1 MASTNYTEENFPEV
15 VKGDEFLNL
24 TREEVCYLI
33 SSDQLSVGSEERV
46 FESVINWVRHDVQS
60 RKKCLPDL
68 LEHVRMPLLSKGKN
82 QYVMGARR
90 KPSRL
95 VHKVAYY
102 FMDNSMEDDPWL
114 LNHLSKVWRVLPYG
128 IRPIKIRSQN

>member
-68 LEHVRMPLLSKGKN
+68 LEHVRMPLLSKGKD
-82 QYVMGARR
+82 QYM
-90 KPSRL
+90 
-95 VHKVAYY
+95 
-102 FMDNSMEDDPWL
+102 
-114 LNHLSKVWRVLPYG
+114 NH
-128 IRPIKIRSQN
+128 IRPVGNIPADLWRTTGYNWAVSTSGPIIHLRQTLFWTHILDPSTLISYIV

>member
-1 MASTNYTEENFPEV
+1 MLSISSITTSSIQLPRNTLIRYLNLFREPYKNINLADIHSCSDLLLASTNYTEENFPEV

-68 LEHVRMPLLSKGKN
+68 LEHVRMPLLSKG
-82 QYVMGARR
+82 
-90 KPSRL
+90 
-95 VHKVAYY
+95 
-102 FMDNSMEDDPWL
+102 
-114 LNHLSKVWRVLPYG
+114 
-128 IRPIKIRSQN
+128 

>member
-1 MASTNYTEENFPEV
+1 MAHFGVSITQNASVTTFLDHFKVHRIHLLCPIKKILLADIHSCSDLLLASTNYTEENFPEV

-68 LEHVRMPLLSKGKN
+68 LEHVRMPLLSKG
-82 QYVMGARR
+82 
-90 KPSRL
+90 
-95 VHKVAYY
+95 
-102 FMDNSMEDDPWL
+102 
-114 LNHLSKVWRVLPYG
+114 
-128 IRPIKIRSQN
+128 

>member
-1 MASTNYTEENFPEV
+1 MLSISSITTSSIQLPRDTLIRYFYLLRGPYKNVNLADIHSCSDLLLASTNYTEENFPEV

-68 LEHVRMPLLSKGKN
+68 LEHVRMPLLSKG
-82 QYVMGARR
+82 
-90 KPSRL
+90 
-95 VHKVAYY
+95 
-102 FMDNSMEDDPWL
+102 
-114 LNHLSKVWRVLPYG
+114 
-128 IRPIKIRSQN
+128 

>member
-114 LNHLSKVWRVLPYG
+114 LNHLSRVWRVLP
-128 IRPIKIRSQN
+128 

>member
-82 QYVMGARR
+82 QYVMGVRR
-90 KPSRL
+90 RPSRL
-95 VHKVAYY
+95 AHKVAYY

-114 LNHLSKVWRVLPYG
+114 LNHLSKVWRVLP
-128 IRPIKIRSQN
+128 

>member
-1 MASTNYTEENFPEV
+1 MSDKKILLADIHSCSDLLLASTNYTEENFPEV

-68 LEHVRMPLLSKGKN
+68 LEHVRMPLLSKG
-82 QYVMGARR
+82 
-90 KPSRL
+90 
-95 VHKVAYY
+95 
-102 FMDNSMEDDPWL
+102 
-114 LNHLSKVWRVLPYG
+114 
-128 IRPIKIRSQN
+128 

>member
-1 MASTNYTEENFPEV
+1 MLSISSITTSSIQLPRDTLIRYFYLFRGPYKNMNLADIHSCSDLLLASTNYTEENFPEV

-68 LEHVRMPLLSKGKN
+68 LEHVRMPLLSKG
-82 QYVMGARR
+82 
-90 KPSRL
+90 
-95 VHKVAYY
+95 
-102 FMDNSMEDDPWL
+102 
-114 LNHLSKVWRVLPYG
+114 
-128 IRPIKIRSQN
+128 

>member
-1 MASTNYTEENFPEV
+1 MLSISSIATSSIKLPWNTLFRYEHTHISHKPVFLADIHSCSDLLLASTNYTEENFPEV

-68 LEHVRMPLLSKGKN
+68 LEHVRMPLLSKG
-82 QYVMGARR
+82 
-90 KPSRL
+90 
-95 VHKVAYY
+95 
-102 FMDNSMEDDPWL
+102 
-114 LNHLSKVWRVLPYG
+114 
-128 IRPIKIRSQN
+128 

>member
-82 QYVMGARR
+82 QYVMGARIR
-90 KPSRL
+90 PYRL

-102 FMDNSMEDDPWL
+102 FMDNSMTL
-114 LNHLSKVWRVLPYG
+114 GY
-128 IRPIKIRSQN
+128 

>member
-1 MASTNYTEENFPEV
+1 MLSISSITTSSIQLPRNTLIRYFYLFRGPYKNANLADIHSCSDLLLASTNYTEENFPEV

-68 LEHVRMPLLSKGKN
+68 LEHVRMPLLSKG
-82 QYVMGARR
+82 
-90 KPSRL
+90 
-95 VHKVAYY
+95 
-102 FMDNSMEDDPWL
+102 
-114 LNHLSKVWRVLPYG
+114 
-128 IRPIKIRSQN
+128 

>member
-1 MASTNYTEENFPEV
+1 MLSISSITTSSIQLPRNTLIWYFYLFRSQYKNLNLADIHSCSDLLLASTNYTEENFPEV

-68 LEHVRMPLLSKGKN
+68 LEHVRMPLLSKG
-82 QYVMGARR
+82 
-90 KPSRL
+90 
-95 VHKVAYY
+95 
-102 FMDNSMEDDPWL
+102 
-114 LNHLSKVWRVLPYG
+114 
-128 IRPIKIRSQN
+128 